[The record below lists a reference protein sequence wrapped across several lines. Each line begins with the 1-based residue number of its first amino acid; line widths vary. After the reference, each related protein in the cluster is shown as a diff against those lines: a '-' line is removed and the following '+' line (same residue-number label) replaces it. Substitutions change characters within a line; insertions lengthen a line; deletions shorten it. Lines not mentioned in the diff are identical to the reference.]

1 MSDTNGRIDYGRLV
15 SDIDFANVFEGTR
28 FEQYTD
34 TKEGLGSIL
43 GGWLG
48 AIVGRFVG
56 LALGQVAQELLV
68 DELFGTKE
76 DDEPAGEHTE
86 GEETASK
93 AEAGDT
99 ETDSKAANSE
109 ESTNETDEETT
120 EADAE

>member
-15 SDIDFANVFEGTR
+15 SDIDFANAFAGTR
-28 FEQYTD
+28 FEQYTE

-48 AIVGRFVG
+48 AIIGRFVG

-76 DDEPAGEHTE
+76 DDEPAGEHTA
-86 GEETASK
+86 GEQTAS
-93 AEAGDT
+93 EA
-99 ETDSKAANSE
+99 
-109 ESTNETDEETT
+109 DEETT